1 MFQTEGIR
9 FAIQHLLG
17 QNRLGRL
24 YKTSSSS
31 IECGMVRWNSGGPDY
46 ILLQEVNEHF
56 RC

>member
-1 MFQTEGIR
+1 MFQTESIR

-31 IECGMVRWNSGGPDY
+31 IGCGMLQWNPGGPEY
-46 ILLQEVNEHF
+46 ILLQELGEHF